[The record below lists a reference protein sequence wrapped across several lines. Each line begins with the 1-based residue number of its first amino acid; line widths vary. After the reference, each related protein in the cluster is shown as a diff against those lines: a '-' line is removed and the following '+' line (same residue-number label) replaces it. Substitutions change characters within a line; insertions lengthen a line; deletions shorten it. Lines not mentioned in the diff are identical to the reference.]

1 MFLELVLKVLVQ
13 VVQRIIWIRESLF
26 SFEKTSYYL
35 ILESPRSNQHVPR
48 TALGCLEQSIA
59 PWWERKISEFHDCQ
73 RERERD
79 KKSRELGILEWIH
92 CGSLGKS
99 LTIAAYALQKSYMA
113 THFIRI
119 MDSHKICTS
128 NTDNLSSLSLELS
141 LQNKAH

>member
-26 SFEKTSYYL
+26 VFIWRD
-35 ILESPRSNQHVPR
+35 ILLFNLGISKNQHVPR

-73 RERERD
+73 RERD
-79 KKSRELGILEWIH
+79 KESRELGILEWIH

-113 THFIRI
+113 THFIKI